1 MSPLLA
7 AAPPAP
13 EIPPHTGGLLLLLDG
28 TAGLLTV
35 AALGI
40 VLLLVLI
47 IKVRLQP
54 FVALLAVSIA
64 VGLSAGLSVTELF
77 GTVQKSTSV
86 SMIESGMGGI
96 LGHVAIIIGLGTM
109 LGAILEVSGGAEAL
123 STRLLNLFGEKRA
136 PLAMGLT
143 GLIFGIPV
151 FFDVGIFV
159 LAPIVYAA
167 AKRSGK
173 SILLYAMPLL
183 AGLSMTHAFL
193 PPHPGPVAAAA
204 LFKVDLGWV
213 ILMGIVVGIPAVLAA
228 WAYAAWIGNRLFVPV
243 PQDMLE
249 AADEAKAAVAEER
262 AARRAA
268 ARSTGATAGNG
279 NGNGT
284 GNGAGKGAGDD
295 KGTGTG
301 TVATA
306 QAGLSGAA
314 DDDYAEQPVPLPT
327 VFLIIGTP
335 LLLILAAT
343 FSSIALDPSTLR
355 SVIEFFGHPF
365 VALTIALLM
374 AYYLLGIRRG
384 WSRKSLETVS
394 TSSLKPVGNILLV
407 VGAGGIFGAVLKGS
421 GIADALADTFN
432 DVGLP
437 VIVLAWLI
445 SVVLRVAQGSA
456 TVAIVTTAGIVVPL
470 VEGQDLSQ
478 AHLALIIMA
487 ISAGSI
493 FASHV
498 NDGGFW
504 IVAKYFGISERDTL
518 KSWTVLETVLS
529 VAGFAM
535 AALLSV
541 FI

>member
-1 MSPLLA
+1 MLLA
-7 AAPPAP
+7 APAP
-13 EIPPHTGGLLLLLDG
+13 TPPPPPHTGGLLALIPG

-40 VLLLVLI
+40 ALLLVLI

-54 FVALLAVSIA
+54 FVALLGVSIA
-64 VGLSAGLSVTELF
+64 VGLAAGLSVTELF
-77 GTVQKSTSV
+77 GTVQKSDAV
-86 SMIESGMGGI
+86 SLIETGMGGI

-109 LGAILEVSGGAEAL
+109 LGAILEVSGGAEVL
-123 STRLLNLFGEKRA
+123 SARLLRLFGEKRA
-136 PLAMGLT
+136 PLAMGMT

-173 SILLYAMPLL
+173 SILLYCMPLL

-193 PPHPGPVAAAA
+193 PPHPGPVAAAG
-204 LFKVDLGWV
+204 LFKVDLGWI
-213 ILMGIVVGIPAVLAA
+213 ILMGLVCGLPAVLAA
-228 WAYAAWIGNRLFVPV
+228 WVYAAWIGKRLFVAV
-243 PQDMLE
+243 PHDMVE
-249 AADEAKAAVAEER
+249 AADEARAAVAAEKPDAHER
-262 AARRAA
+262 
-268 ARSTGATAGNG
+268 
-279 NGNGT
+279 
-284 GNGAGKGAGDD
+284 
-295 KGTGTG
+295 
-301 TVATA
+301 
-306 QAGLSGAA
+306 
-314 DDDYAEQPVPLPT
+314 PVPLGT
-327 VFLIIGTP
+327 VLAIIGTP
-335 LLLILAAT
+335 LVLILLAT
-343 FSSIALDPSTLR
+343 FSSIALAPSTLR

-394 TSSLKPVGNILLV
+394 TASLKPVGNIILV

-421 GIADALADTFN
+421 GVATALSDTFHN
-432 DVGLP
+432 VGLP
-437 VIVLAWLI
+437 VIVLAYLL
-445 SVVLRVAQGSA
+445 SLVLRVAQGSA

-470 VEGQDLSQ
+470 VEGQGMSQ
-478 AHLALIIMA
+478 AHLALVIMA

-504 IVAKYFGISERDTL
+504 MVSKYFGITERDTL
-518 KSWTVLETVLS
+518 KSWTVLESVLS
-529 VAGFAM
+529 VAGFAV
-535 AALLSV
+535 AALVSLV
-541 FI
+541 V

>member
-1 MSPLLA
+1 MLLA
-7 AAPPAP
+7 ADAPP
-13 EIPPHTGGLLLLLDG
+13 ETPPHTGGLLLLIDG

-40 VLLLVLI
+40 VLLLFLI

-54 FVALLAVSIA
+54 FVALLGVSIA
-64 VGLSAGLSVTELF
+64 VGLAAGLSVTELF
-77 GTVQKSTSV
+77 GTVQKSAAV

-109 LGAILEVSGGAEAL
+109 LGAILEVSGGAEVL
-123 STRLLNLFGEKRA
+123 SARLLNLFGEKRA
-136 PLAMGLT
+136 PLAMGVT
-143 GLIFGIPV
+143 GVVFGIPV

-193 PPHPGPVAAAA
+193 PPHPGPVAAAG

-213 ILMGIVVGIPAVLAA
+213 ILMGVVVGVPAVLAA
-228 WAYAAWIGNRLFVPV
+228 WAYAAWIGKRIFVDV
-243 PQDMLE
+243 PQDMVE
-249 AADEAKAAVAEER
+249 AAAEAKAAVAAEQRASGVTPPER
-262 AARRAA
+262 PVAL
-268 ARSTGATAGNG
+268 
-279 NGNGT
+279 
-284 GNGAGKGAGDD
+284 
-295 KGTGTG
+295 G
-301 TVATA
+301 TVLA
-306 QAGLSGAA
+306 
-314 DDDYAEQPVPLPT
+314 
-327 VFLIIGTP
+327 IIGTP
-335 LLLILAAT
+335 LLLILLAT
-343 FSSIALDPSTLR
+343 FSSIVLDPSTVR

-365 VALTIALLM
+365 VALTIALLL

-394 TSSLKPVGNILLV
+394 TASLKPVGNILLV
-407 VGAGGIFGAVLKGS
+407 VGAGGVFGAVLKGS

-437 VIVLAWLI
+437 VILLAWLI

-504 IVAKYFGISERDTL
+504 MVAKYFGISERDTL

-529 VAGFAM
+529 VAGFVV
-535 AALLSV
+535 AALLSL
-541 FI
+541 II

>member
-1 MSPLLA
+1 MLLA
-7 AAPPAP
+7 ADAPP
-13 EIPPHTGGLLLLLDG
+13 ETPPHTGGLLLLIDG

-40 VLLLVLI
+40 ALLLLLI

-54 FVALLAVSIA
+54 FVALLGVSIA
-64 VGLSAGLSVTELF
+64 VGLAAGLSVTELF
-77 GTVQKSTSV
+77 GTVQKSAAV
-86 SMIESGMGGI
+86 SMIETGMGGI

-109 LGAILEVSGGAEAL
+109 LGAILEVSGGAEVL
-123 STRLLNLFGEKRA
+123 SARLLNLFGEKRA
-136 PLAMGLT
+136 PLAMGVT
-143 GLIFGIPV
+143 GVVFGVPV

-167 AKRSGK
+167 ARRSGK
-173 SILLYAMPLL
+173 SVVLYAMPLL

-193 PPHPGPVAAAA
+193 PPHPGPVAAAG
-204 LFKVDLGWV
+204 LFGVDLGWV
-213 ILMGIVVGIPAVLAA
+213 ILMGVVVGVPAVLAA
-228 WAYAAWIGNRLFVPV
+228 WVYAAWIGKRLFVDV
-243 PQDMLE
+243 PQDMVE
-249 AADEAKAAVAEER
+249 AAAEAKAAVAAEQRASGVTPQER
-262 AARRAA
+262 PVAL
-268 ARSTGATAGNG
+268 
-279 NGNGT
+279 
-284 GNGAGKGAGDD
+284 
-295 KGTGTG
+295 G
-301 TVATA
+301 TVLA
-306 QAGLSGAA
+306 
-314 DDDYAEQPVPLPT
+314 
-327 VFLIIGTP
+327 IIGTP
-335 LLLILAAT
+335 LVLILLAT
-343 FSSIALDPSTLR
+343 FSSIALDPSTGR

-365 VALTIALLM
+365 VALTIALLL

-384 WSRKSLETVS
+384 WSRASLERVS

-407 VGAGGIFGAVLKGS
+407 VGAGGVFGAVLKGS

-437 VIVLAWLI
+437 VILLAWLI

-470 VEGQDLSQ
+470 VEGQGFSQ

-504 IVAKYFGISERDTL
+504 MVAKYFGISERDTL

-529 VAGFAM
+529 VAGFVV
-535 AALLSV
+535 AALLSLV
-541 FI
+541 I

>member
-1 MSPLLA
+1 MSPSSPFAALA
-7 AAPPAP
+7 AAAPAA
-13 EIPPHTGGLLLLLDG
+13 EEPPHTGGILTLIDG

-40 VLLLVLI
+40 VLLLFLI

-54 FVALLAVSIA
+54 FVALLAVSIV

-77 GTVQKSTSV
+77 GTVQKSDAVSV
-86 SMIESGMGGI
+86 IETGMGGI

-109 LGAILEVSGGAEAL
+109 LGAILEVSGGAEVLA
-123 STRLLNLFGEKRA
+123 SRLLGLFGEKRA

-173 SILLYAMPLL
+173 SILLYCLPLL

-193 PPHPGPVAAAA
+193 PPHPGPVAAAG
-204 LFKVDLGWV
+204 LLHVDLGWV
-213 ILMGIVVGIPAVLAA
+213 ILMGIVCGIPAVIAA
-228 WAYAAWIGNRLFVPV
+228 WVYSAWIGKRIFVPV
-243 PQDMLE
+243 PQDMVE
-249 AADEAKAAVAEER
+249 AADEARQAVVAEQR
-262 AARRAA
+262 AAGVEPRE
-268 ARSTGATAGNG
+268 
-279 NGNGT
+279 
-284 GNGAGKGAGDD
+284 K
-295 KGTGTG
+295 
-301 TVATA
+301 
-306 QAGLSGAA
+306 
-314 DDDYAEQPVPLPT
+314 PVPLGT
-327 VFLIIGTP
+327 VFAIIGTP
-335 LLLILAAT
+335 LFLILLAT
-343 FSSIALDPSTLR
+343 FSSIAFDPSTFR
-355 SVIEFFGHPF
+355 SVIEFFGSPF

-407 VGAGGIFGAVLKGS
+407 VGAGGIFGAVLKAS
-421 GIADALADTFN
+421 GVAGALSDTFQ

-437 VIVLAWLI
+437 IIVLAYLL
-445 SVVLRVAQGSA
+445 SLVLRVAQGSA
-456 TVAIVTTAGIVVPL
+456 TVAIVTTAGIVAPL
-470 VEGQDLSQ
+470 LAEGDHSQ
-478 AHLALIIMA
+478 AFVALVIMA

-504 IVAKYFGISERDTL
+504 MVAKYFGISERDTL
-518 KSWTVLETVLS
+518 KTWTVLESVLS
-529 VAGFAM
+529 VAGFVV
-535 AALLSV
+535 AAVVSLFV
-541 FI
+541 

>member
-1 MSPLLA
+1 MLLA
-7 AAPPAP
+7 ADAPPAP
-13 EIPPHTGGLLLLLDG
+13 EAPPHTGGLLLLIDG

-35 AALGI
+35 AVLGI

-54 FVALLAVSIA
+54 FVALLGVSIA
-64 VGLSAGLSVTELF
+64 VGLAAGLSVTELF
-77 GTVQKSTSV
+77 GTVQKSAAV

-109 LGAILEVSGGAEAL
+109 LGAILEVSGGAEVL

-136 PLAMGLT
+136 PLAMGVT
-143 GLIFGIPV
+143 GVVFGIPV

-193 PPHPGPVAAAA
+193 PPHPGPVAAAG
-204 LFKVDLGWV
+204 LFNVDLGWV
-213 ILMGIVVGIPAVLAA
+213 ILMGVVVGVPAVLAA
-228 WAYAAWIGNRLFVPV
+228 WVYAAWIGKRIFVDV
-243 PQDMLE
+243 PQDMVE
-249 AADEAKAAVAEER
+249 AAAEAKSAVAAEQEASGVAPPER
-262 AARRAA
+262 PVAL
-268 ARSTGATAGNG
+268 
-279 NGNGT
+279 
-284 GNGAGKGAGDD
+284 
-295 KGTGTG
+295 G
-301 TVATA
+301 TVLA
-306 QAGLSGAA
+306 
-314 DDDYAEQPVPLPT
+314 
-327 VFLIIGTP
+327 IIGTP
-335 LLLILAAT
+335 LILILLAT

-355 SVIEFFGHPF
+355 SVVEFFGHPF
-365 VALTIALLM
+365 VALTIALLL

-384 WSRKSLETVS
+384 WSRNSLETVS
-394 TSSLKPVGNILLV
+394 TASLKPVGNILLV
-407 VGAGGIFGAVLKGS
+407 VGAGGVFGAVLKGS

-437 VIVLAWLI
+437 IILLAWLI

-504 IVAKYFGISERDTL
+504 MVAKYFGISERDTL

-529 VAGFAM
+529 VAGFVV
-535 AALLSV
+535 AALLSLV
-541 FI
+541 I

>member
-1 MSPLLA
+1 MHEIRGPPSCCSPPKH
-7 AAPPAP
+7 PPAP
-13 EIPPHTGGLLLLLDG
+13 EAPPHTGGLLLLIDG

-35 AALGI
+35 AVLGI

-54 FVALLAVSIA
+54 FVALLGVSIA
-64 VGLSAGLSVTELF
+64 VGLAAGLSVTELF
-77 GTVQKSTSV
+77 GTVQKSAAV

-109 LGAILEVSGGAEAL
+109 LGAILEVSGGAEVL

-136 PLAMGLT
+136 PLAMGVT
-143 GLIFGIPV
+143 GVVFGIPV

-193 PPHPGPVAAAA
+193 PPHPGPVAAAG
-204 LFKVDLGWV
+204 LFDVDLGWV
-213 ILMGIVVGIPAVLAA
+213 ILMGVVVGVPAVLAA
-228 WAYAAWIGNRLFVPV
+228 WVYAAWIGKRLFVDV
-243 PQDMLE
+243 PQDMVE
-249 AADEAKAAVAEER
+249 AAAEAKSAVAAEQKASGVTPPER
-262 AARRAA
+262 PVAL
-268 ARSTGATAGNG
+268 
-279 NGNGT
+279 
-284 GNGAGKGAGDD
+284 
-295 KGTGTG
+295 G
-301 TVATA
+301 TVLA
-306 QAGLSGAA
+306 
-314 DDDYAEQPVPLPT
+314 
-327 VFLIIGTP
+327 IIGTP
-335 LLLILAAT
+335 LLLILLAT
-343 FSSIALDPSTLR
+343 FSSIALDPSTIR
-355 SVIEFFGHPF
+355 SVVEFFGHPF
-365 VALTIALLM
+365 VALTIALFL

-394 TSSLKPVGNILLV
+394 TASLKPVGNILLV
-407 VGAGGIFGAVLKGS
+407 VGAGGVFGAVLKGS

-437 VIVLAWLI
+437 IIVLAWLI

-470 VEGQDLSQ
+470 VEGQSMSQ
-478 AHLALIIMA
+478 PHLALIIMA

-504 IVAKYFGISERDTL
+504 MVAKYFGISERDTL

-529 VAGFAM
+529 VAGFVV
-535 AALLSV
+535 AALLSLV
-541 FI
+541 I

>member
-1 MSPLLA
+1 MSSSYPLA
-7 AAPPAP
+7 AAAPATP
-13 EIPPHTGGLLLLLDG
+13 ETPPHTGGLLLLLDG

-40 VLLLVLI
+40 ALLLFLI

-54 FVALLAVSIA
+54 FVALLAVSIT
-64 VGLSAGLSVTELF
+64 VGLAAGLSVTELF
-77 GTVQKSTSV
+77 GTVQRSTAVSV
-86 SMIESGMGGI
+86 IESGMGGI

-109 LGAILEVSGGAEAL
+109 LGAILEVSGGAEVLA
-123 STRLLNLFGEKRA
+123 SRLLNLFGEKRA

-173 SILLYAMPLL
+173 SILLYCMPLL

-193 PPHPGPVAAAA
+193 PPHPGPVAAAG
-204 LFKVDLGWV
+204 LLHVQLGWV
-213 ILMGIVVGIPAVLAA
+213 ILMGIVCGIPAVLAA
-228 WAYAAWIGNRLFVPV
+228 WVFSAWIGKRIFVAV
-243 PQDMLE
+243 PQDMVE
-249 AADEAKAAVAEER
+249 AAAEARLAVIEEQR
-262 AARRAA
+262 A
-268 ARSTGATAGNG
+268 
-279 NGNGT
+279 
-284 GNGAGKGAGDD
+284 
-295 KGTGTG
+295 
-301 TVATA
+301 
-306 QAGLSGAA
+306 SGV
-314 DDDYAEQPVPLPT
+314 EPREKPVPLGT
-327 VFLIIGTP
+327 VLGIIGTP
-335 LLLILAAT
+335 LVLILAAT
-343 FSSIALDPSTLR
+343 FSSIALDPSTGR
-355 SVIEFFGHPF
+355 SVIEFFGSPF
-365 VALTIALLM
+365 VALTIALLL

-407 VGAGGIFGAVLKGS
+407 VGAGGIFGAVLKAS
-421 GIADALADTFN
+421 GVAQALSDTFN

-437 VIVLAWLI
+437 VIVLAYLI

-456 TVAIVTTAGIVVPL
+456 TVAIVTTAGIVAPL
-470 VEGQDLSQ
+470 LAEGHHSQ
-478 AHLALIIMA
+478 AFVALVIMA

-504 IVAKYFGISERDTL
+504 MVAKYFGISERDTL
-518 KSWTVLETVLS
+518 KSWTVLESVLS
-529 VAGFAM
+529 VAGFAV
-535 AALLSV
+535 AAVLSV
-541 FI
+541 FV

>member
-1 MSPLLA
+1 MFLA
-7 AAPPAP
+7 ATPPP
-13 EIPPHTGGLLLLLDG
+13 VETPPHTGGLLLLIDG

-40 VLLLVLI
+40 ALLLFLI

-64 VGLSAGLSVTELF
+64 VGLGAGLSVTELF
-77 GTVQKSTSV
+77 GTVQKSAAVSV
-86 SMIESGMGGI
+86 IESGMGGI

-109 LGAILEVSGGAEAL
+109 LGAILEVSGGAEVL
-123 STRLLNLFGEKRA
+123 SARLLNAFGEKRA
-136 PLAMGLT
+136 PLAMGMT
-143 GLIFGIPV
+143 GLVFGIPV

-193 PPHPGPVAAAA
+193 PPHPGPVAAAG
-204 LFKVDLGWV
+204 LFNVSLGWV
-213 ILMGIVVGIPAVLAA
+213 ILMGVVVGVPSVIAA
-228 WAYAAWIGNRLFVPV
+228 WAYAAWIGKRIFVDV
-243 PQDMLE
+243 PQDMVE
-249 AADEAKAAVAEER
+249 AAEEAKASVAAEQR
-262 AARRAA
+262 AAGV
-268 ARSTGATAGNG
+268 TPHE
-279 NGNGT
+279 
-284 GNGAGKGAGDD
+284 K
-295 KGTGTG
+295 
-301 TVATA
+301 
-306 QAGLSGAA
+306 
-314 DDDYAEQPVPLPT
+314 PVPLAT
-327 VFLIIGTP
+327 VLAIIGTP
-335 LLLILAAT
+335 LILILAAT
-343 FSSIALDPSTLR
+343 FSSIALDPSPSSPTSSEQGIPHSLR
-355 SVIEFFGHPF
+355 SVIEFFGNPF
-365 VALTIALLM
+365 VALTIALFL

-384 WSRKSLETVS
+384 WSRKSLESVS

-437 VIVLAWLI
+437 VILLAWLI

-504 IVAKYFGISERDTL
+504 MVSKYFGISERDTL

-529 VAGFAM
+529 VAGFVV
-535 AALLSV
+535 AALLSLV
-541 FI
+541 I

>member
-1 MSPLLA
+1 MFLA
-7 AAPPAP
+7 ATPATPAP
-13 EIPPHTGGLLLLLDG
+13 PPHTGGLLALIPG

-40 VLLLVLI
+40 ALLLVLI

-54 FVALLAVSIA
+54 FVALLTVSIA
-64 VGLSAGLSVTELF
+64 VGLAAGLSVTDLF
-77 GTVQKSTSV
+77 GTVQKSDAV
-86 SMIESGMGGI
+86 SMIETGMGGI

-109 LGAILEVSGGAEAL
+109 LGAILEVSGGAEVL
-123 STRLLNLFGEKRA
+123 SSRLLRLFGEKRE

-173 SILLYAMPLL
+173 SILLYCMPLL

-193 PPHPGPVAAAA
+193 PPHPGPVAAAG
-204 LFKVDLGWV
+204 LFKVDLGWI
-213 ILMGIVVGIPAVLAA
+213 ILMGILCGIPAVLAA
-228 WAYAAWIGNRLFVPV
+228 WGYAAWIGRRLFVPV
-243 PQDMLE
+243 PQDMVE
-249 AADEAKAAVAEER
+249 AADEAKAAVTAEK
-262 AARRAA
+262 AA
-268 ARSTGATAGNG
+268 AGVKPDEA
-279 NGNGT
+279 
-284 GNGAGKGAGDD
+284 
-295 KGTGTG
+295 
-301 TVATA
+301 
-306 QAGLSGAA
+306 
-314 DDDYAEQPVPLPT
+314 PVPLGT
-327 VFLIIGTP
+327 VLTIIGTP
-335 LLLILAAT
+335 LLLILLAT
-343 FSSIALDPSTLR
+343 FSSIAMAPSTGR

-374 AYYLLGIRRG
+374 SYYLLGIRRG

-394 TSSLKPVGNILLV
+394 TASLKPVGNIILV

-421 GIADALADTFN
+421 GVATALSDTFHN
-432 DVGLP
+432 VGLP
-437 VIVLAWLI
+437 IIVLAYLL
-445 SVVLRVAQGSA
+445 SLVLRVAQGSA

-470 VEGQDLSQ
+470 VEGQGMSQ

-498 NDGGFW
+498 NDGGSGW
-504 IVAKYFGISERDTL
+504 
-518 KSWTVLETVLS
+518 
-529 VAGFAM
+529 
-535 AALLSV
+535 
-541 FI
+541 

>member
-1 MSPLLA
+1 MSPSHPAVLA
-7 AAPPAP
+7 AAAP
-13 EIPPHTGGLLLLLDG
+13 EAPPHTGGILTLIDG

-40 VLLLVLI
+40 VLLLFLI
-47 IKVRLQP
+47 IKIRLQP
-54 FVALLAVSIA
+54 FVALLAVSIV

-77 GTVQKSTSV
+77 GTVQKSDAVSV
-86 SMIESGMGGI
+86 IESGMGGI

-109 LGAILEVSGGAEAL
+109 LGAILEVSGGAEVLA
-123 STRLLNLFGEKRA
+123 SRLLGLFGEKRA

-173 SILLYAMPLL
+173 SILLYCLPLL

-193 PPHPGPVAAAA
+193 PPHPGPVAAAG
-204 LFKVDLGWV
+204 LLHVDLGWV
-213 ILMGIVVGIPAVLAA
+213 ILMGIVCGIPAVLAA
-228 WAYAAWIGNRLFVPV
+228 WVYSAWIGKRIFVPV
-243 PQDMLE
+243 PQDMVE
-249 AADEAKAAVAEER
+249 AAEEARSAVVAEQR
-262 AARRAA
+262 AAGVEPRE
-268 ARSTGATAGNG
+268 
-279 NGNGT
+279 
-284 GNGAGKGAGDD
+284 K
-295 KGTGTG
+295 
-301 TVATA
+301 
-306 QAGLSGAA
+306 
-314 DDDYAEQPVPLPT
+314 PVPLGI
-327 VFLIIGTP
+327 VFAIIGTP
-335 LLLILAAT
+335 LFLILLAT
-343 FSSIALDPSTLR
+343 FSSIAFDPSTLR
-355 SVIEFFGHPF
+355 SVIEFFGSPF

-407 VGAGGIFGAVLKGS
+407 VGAGGIFGAVLKAS
-421 GIADALADTFN
+421 GVAGALSDTFQ

-437 VIVLAWLI
+437 IIVLAYLL
-445 SVVLRVAQGSA
+445 SLVLRVAQGSA
-456 TVAIVTTAGIVVPL
+456 TVAIVTTAGIVAPL
-470 VEGQDLSQ
+470 LAEGDYSQ
-478 AHLALIIMA
+478 AFIALVIMA

-504 IVAKYFGISERDTL
+504 MVAKYFGISERDTL
-518 KSWTVLETVLS
+518 KTWTVLESVLS
-529 VAGFAM
+529 LAGFAV
-535 AALLSV
+535 AAVVSLFV
-541 FI
+541 

>member
-1 MSPLLA
+1 MSSLLA
-7 AAPPAP
+7 ATPTP
-13 EIPPHTGGLLLLLDG
+13 EAPPHTGGLLLLMDG

-77 GTVQKSTSV
+77 GTVQRSTSV

-123 STRLLNLFGEKRA
+123 SARLLNLFGEKRA

-173 SILLYAMPLL
+173 SILLYCMPLL

-193 PPHPGPVAAAA
+193 PPHPGPVAAAG

-213 ILMGIVVGIPAVLAA
+213 ILMGLIVGIPAVLAA
-228 WAYAAWIGNRLFVPV
+228 WAYAAWIGKRLFVPV
-243 PQDMLE
+243 PQDMVE
-249 AADEAKAAVAEER
+249 AADEAKAAVAAER

-268 ARSTGATAGNG
+268 VGGPTDGAGTATA
-279 NGNGT
+279 T
-284 GNGAGKGAGDD
+284 GKSAGPGQTT
-295 KGTGTG
+295 GTGTG
-301 TVATA
+301 SGSVAVA
-306 QAGLSGAA
+306 EGPSEAPAELPPSLS
-314 DDDYAEQPVPLPT
+314 T

-343 FSSIALDPSTLR
+343 FSSIALDPSTFR

-394 TSSLKPVGNILLV
+394 TASLKPVGNILLV
-407 VGAGGIFGAVLKGS
+407 VGAGGVFGAVLKGS

-437 VIVLAWLI
+437 IIVLAWLI

-529 VAGFAM
+529 VAGFAV
-535 AALLSV
+535 AALLSI

>member
-1 MSPLLA
+1 MYLA
-7 AAPPAP
+7 ATTAAPATLPQALKEQGVP
-13 EIPPHTGGLLLLLDG
+13 PSPPHTGGLLALIPG

-40 VLLLVLI
+40 ALLLVLI
-47 IKVRLQP
+47 IKIRLQP
-54 FVALLAVSIA
+54 FVALLTVSIG
-64 VGLSAGLSVTELF
+64 VGLAAGLSVTELF
-77 GTVQKSTSV
+77 GTVQKSDAV
-86 SMIESGMGGI
+86 SLIETGMGGI

-109 LGAILEVSGGAEAL
+109 LGAILEVSGGAEVL
-123 STRLLNLFGEKRA
+123 SARLRHLFGERRA

-173 SILLYAMPLL
+173 SILLYCMPLL

-193 PPHPGPVAAAA
+193 PPHPGPVAAAG

-213 ILMGIVVGIPAVLAA
+213 ILMGLVCGLPAVLAA
-228 WAYAAWIGNRLFVPV
+228 WGYAAWIGKRLFVAV
-243 PQDMLE
+243 PQDMVE
-249 AADEAKAAVAEER
+249 AAEEAKAAVTAEKT
-262 AARRAA
+262 AA
-268 ARSTGATAGNG
+268 AVPADKSAAGAPAHEEPV
-279 NGNGT
+279 
-284 GNGAGKGAGDD
+284 ALA
-295 KGTGTG
+295 
-301 TVATA
+301 TVLT
-306 QAGLSGAA
+306 
-314 DDDYAEQPVPLPT
+314 
-327 VFLIIGTP
+327 IIGTP
-335 LLLILAAT
+335 LLLILLAT
-343 FSSIALDPSTLR
+343 FSSIALAPSPGR

-365 VALTIALLM
+365 VALTLALLL

-384 WSRKSLETVS
+384 WSRTSLERVS
-394 TSSLKPVGNILLV
+394 TASLKPVGNIILV

-421 GIADALADTFN
+421 GVATALSDTFHH
-432 DVGLP
+432 VGLP
-437 VIVLAWLI
+437 VLVLAYLL
-445 SVVLRVAQGSA
+445 SLVLRVAQGSA

-470 VEGQDLSQ
+470 VEGQGMSQ

-504 IVAKYFGISERDTL
+504 MVSKYFGISERDTL
-518 KSWTVLETVLS
+518 KSWTVLESVLS
-529 VAGFAM
+529 VAGFAV
-535 AALLSV
+535 AAVVGV
-541 FI
+541 FV

>member
-1 MSPLLA
+1 MFLA
-7 AAPPAP
+7 AAPTTP
-13 EIPPHTGGLLLLLDG
+13 PPHTGGLLALIPG

-40 VLLLVLI
+40 ALLLFLI

-54 FVALLAVSIA
+54 FVALLGVSIV
-64 VGLSAGLSVTELF
+64 VGLGAGLSVTELF
-77 GTVQKSTSV
+77 GTVQKSDVV

-109 LGAILEVSGGAEAL
+109 LGAILEVSGGAEVL
-123 STRLLNLFGEKRA
+123 SARLLNLFGEKRA

-173 SILLYAMPLL
+173 SIILYCMPLL

-193 PPHPGPVAAAA
+193 PPHPGPVAAAG

-213 ILMGIVVGIPAVLAA
+213 ILMGIICGIPAVLAA
-228 WAYAAWIGNRLFVPV
+228 WGYAAWIGKRIFVEV
-243 PQDMLE
+243 PQDMVE
-249 AADEAKAAVAEER
+249 AAEEARAAVAAEQ
-262 AARRAA
+262 AA
-268 ARSTGATAGNG
+268 AGVTPHE
-279 NGNGT
+279 
-284 GNGAGKGAGDD
+284 K
-295 KGTGTG
+295 
-301 TVATA
+301 
-306 QAGLSGAA
+306 
-314 DDDYAEQPVPLPT
+314 PVPLGT
-327 VFLIIGTP
+327 VLAIIGTP
-335 LLLILAAT
+335 LVLILLAT
-343 FSSIALDPSTLR
+343 FSSIALDPSTFR
-355 SVIEFFGHPF
+355 SVVEFFGNPF
-365 VALTIALLM
+365 VALTIALLLS
-374 AYYLLGIRRG
+374 YYLLGIRRG

-421 GIADALADTFN
+421 GVAGALSDTFHN
-432 DVGLP
+432 VGLP
-437 VIVLAWLI
+437 VIVLAWLL

-456 TVAIVTTAGIVVPL
+456 TVAIVTTAGIVLPL
-470 VEGQDLSQ
+470 VEGQGMSQ
-478 AHLALIIMA
+478 PHLALIIMA

-504 IVAKYFGISERDTL
+504 MVSKYFGISERDTL
-518 KSWTVLETVLS
+518 KSWTVLESVLS
-529 VAGFAM
+529 VAGFAV
-535 AALLSV
+535 AALVSLV
-541 FI
+541 V

>member
-1 MSPLLA
+1 MFLA
-7 AAPPAP
+7 ATPATPPP
-13 EIPPHTGGLLLLLDG
+13 PPHTGGLIALIPG

-40 VLLLVLI
+40 ALLLVLI

-54 FVALLAVSIA
+54 FVALLTVSIA
-64 VGLSAGLSVTELF
+64 VGLAAGLSVTELF
-77 GTVQKSTSV
+77 GTVQKSDAV
-86 SMIESGMGGI
+86 SMIETGMGGI

-109 LGAILEVSGGAEAL
+109 LGAILEVSGGAEVL
-123 STRLLNLFGEKRA
+123 SSRLLRLFGEKRE

-173 SILLYAMPLL
+173 SILLYCMPLL

-193 PPHPGPVAAAA
+193 PPHPGPVAAAG
-204 LFKVDLGWV
+204 LFKVDLGWI
-213 ILMGIVVGIPAVLAA
+213 ILMGVLCGIPAVLAA
-228 WAYAAWIGNRLFVPV
+228 WGYAAWIGKRLFVPV
-243 PQDMLE
+243 PQDMVE
-249 AADEAKAAVAEER
+249 AADEAKAAVTAEK
-262 AARRAA
+262 AA
-268 ARSTGATAGNG
+268 AGATPDEA
-279 NGNGT
+279 
-284 GNGAGKGAGDD
+284 
-295 KGTGTG
+295 
-301 TVATA
+301 
-306 QAGLSGAA
+306 
-314 DDDYAEQPVPLPT
+314 PVPLAT
-327 VFLIIGTP
+327 VLTIIGTP
-335 LLLILAAT
+335 LLLILLAT
-343 FSSIALDPSTLR
+343 FSSIALTPSSGR

-374 AYYLLGIRRG
+374 SYYLLGIRRG

-394 TSSLKPVGNILLV
+394 TASLKPVGNIILV

-421 GIADALADTFN
+421 GVATALSDTFHH
-432 DVGLP
+432 VGLP
-437 VIVLAWLI
+437 VIVLAYLL
-445 SVVLRVAQGSA
+445 SLVLRVAQGSA

-470 VEGQDLSQ
+470 VEGQGMSQ

-504 IVAKYFGISERDTL
+504 MVSKYFGITERDTL
-518 KSWTVLETVLS
+518 KSWTVLESVLS
-529 VAGFAM
+529 VAGFAV
-535 AALLSV
+535 AALVSV
-541 FI
+541 VV

>member
-1 MSPLLA
+1 MSSLLA
-7 AAPPAP
+7 ATPTP
-13 EIPPHTGGLLLLLDG
+13 EAPPHTGGLLLLIDG

-77 GTVQKSTSV
+77 GTVQRSTSV

-123 STRLLNLFGEKRA
+123 SARLLNLFGEKRA

-193 PPHPGPVAAAA
+193 PPHPGPVAAAG

-213 ILMGIVVGIPAVLAA
+213 ILMGVVVGIPAVLAA
-228 WAYAAWIGNRLFVPV
+228 WAYAAWIGKRLFVPV
-243 PQDMLE
+243 PQDMVE
-249 AADEAKAAVAEER
+249 AADEAKAAVAAER

-268 ARSTGATAGNG
+268 VGGPTDGAGTATGKSTGPAQST
-279 NGNGT
+279 
-284 GNGAGKGAGDD
+284 
-295 KGTGTG
+295 GTGTG
-301 TVATA
+301 AGSGSVAVA
-306 QAGLSGAA
+306 EGPSEAP
-314 DDDYAEQPVPLPT
+314 AEQPPSLST

-343 FSSIALDPSTLR
+343 FSSIALDPSTFR

-394 TSSLKPVGNILLV
+394 TASLKPVGNILLV
-407 VGAGGIFGAVLKGS
+407 VGAGGVFGAVLKGS

-437 VIVLAWLI
+437 VVVLAWLI

-529 VAGFAM
+529 VAGFAV
-535 AALLSV
+535 AALLSI

>member
-1 MSPLLA
+1 MFLA
-7 AAPPAP
+7 ATPATPPP
-13 EIPPHTGGLLLLLDG
+13 PPHTGGLIALIPG

-40 VLLLVLI
+40 ALLLVLI

-54 FVALLAVSIA
+54 FVALLTVSIA
-64 VGLSAGLSVTELF
+64 VGLAAGLSVTELF
-77 GTVQKSTSV
+77 GTVQKSDAV
-86 SMIESGMGGI
+86 SMIETGMGGI

-109 LGAILEVSGGAEAL
+109 LGAILEVSGGAEVL
-123 STRLLNLFGEKRA
+123 SSRLLRLFGEKRE

-173 SILLYAMPLL
+173 SILLYCMPLL

-193 PPHPGPVAAAA
+193 PPHPGPVAAAG
-204 LFKVDLGWV
+204 LFKVDLGWI
-213 ILMGIVVGIPAVLAA
+213 ILMGVLCGIPAVLAA
-228 WAYAAWIGNRLFVPV
+228 WGYAAWIGKRLFVPV
-243 PQDMLE
+243 PQDMVE
-249 AADEAKAAVAEER
+249 AADEAKAAVTAEK
-262 AARRAA
+262 AA
-268 ARSTGATAGNG
+268 AGVRTDEA
-279 NGNGT
+279 
-284 GNGAGKGAGDD
+284 
-295 KGTGTG
+295 
-301 TVATA
+301 
-306 QAGLSGAA
+306 
-314 DDDYAEQPVPLPT
+314 PVPLAT
-327 VFLIIGTP
+327 VLTIIGTP
-335 LLLILAAT
+335 LLLILLAT
-343 FSSIALDPSTLR
+343 FSSIALTPSSGR

-374 AYYLLGIRRG
+374 SYYLLGIRRG

-394 TSSLKPVGNILLV
+394 TASLKPVGNIILV

-421 GIADALADTFN
+421 GVATALSDTFHH
-432 DVGLP
+432 VGLP
-437 VIVLAWLI
+437 VIVLAYLL
-445 SVVLRVAQGSA
+445 SLVLRVAQGSA

-470 VEGQDLSQ
+470 VEGQGMSQ

-504 IVAKYFGISERDTL
+504 MVSKYFGITERDTL
-518 KSWTVLETVLS
+518 KSWTVLESVLS
-529 VAGFAM
+529 VAGFAV
-535 AALLSV
+535 AALVSV
-541 FI
+541 VV

>member
-1 MSPLLA
+1 MLIAADSP
-7 AAPPAP
+7 PPA
-13 EIPPHTGGLLLLLDG
+13 PPHTGGLLLLIDG

-40 VLLLVLI
+40 ALLLFLI

-64 VGLSAGLSVTELF
+64 VGLAAGLSVTELF
-77 GTVQKSTSV
+77 GTVQRSAAVSV
-86 SMIESGMGGI
+86 IEQGMGGI

-109 LGAILEVSGGAEAL
+109 LGAILEVSGGAEVL
-123 STRLLNLFGEKRA
+123 STRLLHLFGEKRA

-173 SILLYAMPLL
+173 SVILYAMPLL

-193 PPHPGPVAAAA
+193 PPHPGPVAAAG
-204 LFKVDLGWV
+204 LLHVSLGWV
-213 ILMGIVVGIPAVLAA
+213 ILMGVVVGLPAVLAA
-228 WAYAAWIGNRLFVPV
+228 WVYAAWIGKRLFVEV
-243 PQDMLE
+243 PQDMVE
-249 AADEAKAAVAEER
+249 AAEDAKAAVAAEQTAAGR
-262 AARRAA
+262 APQEKPV
-268 ARSTGATAGNG
+268 SL
-279 NGNGT
+279 
-284 GNGAGKGAGDD
+284 
-295 KGTGTG
+295 G
-301 TVATA
+301 TVLT
-306 QAGLSGAA
+306 
-314 DDDYAEQPVPLPT
+314 
-327 VFLIIGTP
+327 IIGTP
-335 LLLILAAT
+335 LALILAAT

-355 SVIEFFGHPF
+355 SVIEFFGNPF

-374 AYYLLGIRRG
+374 AYYLLGLRRG
-384 WSRKSLETVS
+384 WSRKSLEAVS

-407 VGAGGIFGAVLKGS
+407 VGAGGVFGAVLKGS
-421 GIADALADTFN
+421 GVAQALSDTFN
-432 DVGLP
+432 GIGLP
-437 VIVLAWLI
+437 IIVLAYLI
-445 SVVLRVAQGSA
+445 SLVLRVAQGSA
-456 TVAIVTTAGIVVPL
+456 TVAIVTTAGIVLPL
-470 VEGQDLSQ
+470 VENGGHSQ
-478 AHLALIIMA
+478 AFLALVIMA

-518 KSWTVLETVLS
+518 KSWTVLESVLS
-529 VAGFAM
+529 LAGFAVA
-535 AALLSV
+535 AALSLV
-541 FI
+541 V